1 MLKKGGRLLA
11 ETILQMKGIK
21 KSFSGVKV
29 LKNAAIEAVKGEVQI
44 LLGENGAGKSTLM
57 KILAGAYSKDE
68 GEIIYKGKSVQ
79 INNPKDA
86 EKLGIAIIYQEFNL
100 IPYLSVAENMFLGK
114 ESMGNIP
121 GKIDFEDMYKK
132 AQQMLDHLDVEINPK
147 AMVADLGIAQQQMVE
162 IAKALSVNADVIIM
176 DEPTAALTD
185 KEINS
190 LFKIIHRIKEE
201 GVTIIYISHR
211 LEEFKMIGDR
221 VTIMRDGETVGMVN
235 MNETTIDDLIKL
247 MVGREIGNKFPKI
260 DVEKGETL
268 LEVRNLKRKG
278 AFENINFTLRKG
290 EILGVS
296 GLMGAGR
303 TEVMRSIFGI
313 DPIDSGE
320 VYLEGKRV
328 NIKSPEDA
336 IKNKIGFVTEDR
348 RDEGLVLSM
357 DVKEN
362 ITLCTLSKFLE
373 NPGKLNL
380 GEEVNEANSFIDK
393 LKIKCSDYTQKTGNL
408 SGGNQQKIVIA
419 KWLLADSK
427 ILILDEPTRG
437 IDVGSKQE
445 IYNIMNELL
454 KSGVGIIMISSEL
467 PEILGMSDRILVMC
481 RGEILGELDKKEAN
495 QEKIMHYATGGG
507 KYNAK

>member
-1 MLKKGGRLLA
+1 MA
-11 ETILQMKGIK
+11 EIILQMKGIQ

-29 LKNAAIEAVKGEVQI
+29 LKNAGIEAVKGEVQI

-68 GEIIYKGKSVQ
+68 GEIIYKGKKVQ

-114 ESMGNIP
+114 ESMSNIP

-132 AQQMLDHLDVEINPK
+132 AQQMLDHLEVDIDPK
-147 AMVADLGIAQQQMVE
+147 GMVADLGIAQQQMVE

-190 LFKIIHRIKEE
+190 LFKIIHTIKSE
-201 GVTIIYISHR
+201 GVAIIYISHR
-211 LEEFKMIGDR
+211 LEEFKIIGDR

-235 MNETTIDDLIKL
+235 MNETTINELIKL

-260 DVEKGETL
+260 DIEKGDIL
-268 LEVRNLKRKG
+268 LEVKNLKRKG
-278 AFENINFTLRKG
+278 SFENINFTLRKG

-303 TEVMRSIFGI
+303 TEVMRALFGI
-313 DPIDSGE
+313 DQIDSGE
-320 VYLEGKRV
+320 VYLEGKKV
-328 NIKSPEDA
+328 SIKSPADA
-336 IKNKIGFVTEDR
+336 IKNKIGFITENR

-362 ITLCTLSKFLE
+362 ITLCTLPKFLS
-373 NPGKLNL
+373 NPAKLDL
-380 GEEVNEANSFIDK
+380 GEEINEANSFIDK
-393 LKIKCSDYTQKTGNL
+393 LRIKCTGFTQKAGTL

-419 KWLLADSK
+419 KWLLANSK
-427 ILILDEPTRG
+427 ILIVDEPTRG
-437 IDVGSKQE
+437 IDVGAKQE

-467 PEILGMSDRILVMC
+467 PEVLGMSDRILVMC
-481 RGEILGELDKKEAN
+481 RGEILGELDRKEAS

-507 KYNAK
+507 KYDAK

>member
-1 MLKKGGRLLA
+1 MA

-29 LKNAAIEAVKGEVQI
+29 LKNAGIEAVKGEVQI

-114 ESMGNIP
+114 ESMSNIP

-132 AQQMLDHLDVEINPK
+132 AQQMLDRLEVEINPK
-147 AMVADLGIAQQQMVE
+147 DMVADLGIAQQQMVE

-211 LEEFKMIGDR
+211 LEEFKIIGDR
-221 VTIMRDGETVGMVN
+221 VTIMRDGDTVGMVN
-235 MNETTIDDLIKL
+235 IDETTIDDLIKL

-328 NIKSPEDA
+328 NIKSPADA

-362 ITLCTLSKFLE
+362 ITLCTLSKFLA

-393 LKIKCSDYTQKTGNL
+393 LKIKCSDYTQKTGTL

-437 IDVGSKQE
+437 IDVGAKQE

-467 PEILGMSDRILVMC
+467 PEILGMSDRILVMS
-481 RGEILGELDKKEAN
+481 RGEILGELDRKEAN

>member
-1 MLKKGGRLLA
+1 MA
-11 ETILQMKGIK
+11 EVILQMKGIQ

-29 LKNAAIEAVKGEVQI
+29 LKNAGIEAVKGEVQI

-57 KILAGAYSKDE
+57 KILAGAYAKDA
-68 GEIIYKGKSVQ
+68 GEIIYKGKSVK

-114 ESMGNIP
+114 ESMSNIP
-121 GKIDFEDMYKK
+121 GKIDFDDMYKK
-132 AQQMLDHLDVEINPK
+132 AQEMLDHLEVEIDPK
-147 AMVADLGIAQQQMVE
+147 GMVADLGIAQQQMVE

-190 LFKIIHRIKEE
+190 LFKIINRIKAE

-211 LEEFKMIGDR
+211 LEEFKIIGDR
-221 VTIMRDGETVGMVN
+221 VTIMRDGDTVGMVN
-235 MNETTIDDLIKL
+235 IKETTIDDLIKL

-260 DVEKGETL
+260 EVEKGETL
-268 LEVRNLKRKG
+268 LEVRNLNRKG
-278 AFENINFTLRKG
+278 SFKNINFALRKG

-320 VYLEGKRV
+320 VYLEGKKV
-328 NIKSPEDA
+328 NIKSPSDA
-336 IKNKIGFVTEDR
+336 IKNKIGFITENR

-357 DVKEN
+357 NVKEN
-362 ITLCTLSKFLE
+362 ITLCTLQKFLS

-380 GEEVNEANSFIDK
+380 GEEVNKANSFIDK
-393 LKIKCSDYTQKTGNL
+393 LRIKCSDYTQKTGTL

-419 KWLLADSK
+419 KWLLANSK
-427 ILILDEPTRG
+427 ILIVDEPTRG
-437 IDVGSKQE
+437 IDVGAKQE

-467 PEILGMSDRILVMC
+467 PEILGMSDRILVMS
-481 RGEILGELDKKEAN
+481 RGEILGELDRKEAS